1 MSKMEAFDVLGLTPA
16 DAAHPGI
23 AVAVARS
30 GGIGLLDLEF
40 CRDGGQALA
49 NFRRLLD
56 ATEARVGLRLTA
68 GSTELAGRMLA
79 LLAPGR
85 ALTLILSGSADA
97 QMRMYAALQPVASH
111 QILAEITDAAVPAT
125 LFYPHHGIV
134 ARGHESGGWVGVDT
148 SYILLQKLA
157 GKISQPIYVQGGI
170 GIHSAAAC
178 RILGVAGVVV
188 DDQLLL
194 LAESPLPEAQ
204 QNELTRLN
212 GAETK
217 LFGELIDAPCR
228 VYSRPGTAALKA
240 SDEDNRGAESGALDF
255 TEWHN
260 RLNARLGWSGS
271 PDMLMPLGQGIGVAA
286 IYRAQYR
293 TVGRFV
299 QALGKSSLRHIESA
313 AQQGFIAPG
322 GPLAQSHGTRYP
334 LAQGPMTRVSD
345 SPEFAYQ
352 VSLQGGLPFLALA
365 LMRGPQVLEMLQ
377 QTKAKMGNL
386 PWGVGML
393 GFVPHSLREE
403 QCTAIW
409 QCKPTYALIAG
420 GRPDQAAEFEK
431 RGIPTYIHA
440 PAPALLKMYIEQGAK
455 RFVFEGREC
464 GGHIGP
470 LASFP
475 LWEQMTEA
483 LLADVKPG
491 TEGDYHL
498 LFAGGLHDARSG
510 AMLAA
515 LTAPLAARG
524 MKVGGLMGTAYLFT
538 KEIVQSGAVV
548 EGFQEQALECA
559 RTVNLES
566 GPGHSTRCA
575 DTTFA
580 RDFYQ
585 TRRSLLREGRS
596 ADEIRDTLEDL
607 NMGRLRI
614 ASKGL
619 NRDSSGAIV
628 TVEASQQLSDGMYMI
643 GQVATLRD
651 KTQTIDELHSDV
663 TVGGTAILNQHLEH
677 REIRVEAAK
686 PCDIAIVG
694 LGTLLPKAHDAD
706 QYWHNILEQVCVL
719 GEVPESRWDWKLYFD
734 ADRRARDKVYSRWG
748 GFLDE
753 VAFDPIAYGIPPKSM
768 KVIDPMQLLTLE
780 VTKRALADAGYS
792 NGDFDREN
800 TSIILGA
807 GGGLGDLGT
816 QYAVRSEIP
825 RFIENPDESVW
836 ERLPEWTE
844 ESFAGAL
851 LNVAAGRVANR
862 MDFGGL
868 NFTVDAACA
877 SSLAAIGMAVNEL
890 ETGRSNFAIAGGVD
904 TVQSPF
910 GFLCF
915 SKTQALSPTGKP
927 KTFDQ
932 AADGIAISE
941 GLAVIAMKRL
951 ADAER
956 DGDKIYAV
964 IKAVS
969 GSSDGKALGMTAPR
983 PEGQKRALRRA
994 YARAGFSPATLG
1006 LAEAHGT
1013 GTPVGDRAEAKTITE
1028 SLLAEGAAPKTCAIG
1043 SVKTLLGHTKASAGV
1058 SGLIKVAL
1066 SLHHR
1071 TLPAH
1076 FGVSKPID
1084 TIADANSPVYLLKD
1098 TRPWLAHPDHPRRG
1112 GVSAFGFGGTNFHA
1126 VLEEYRGNFAAS
1138 AAPGAARWPLEL
1150 FVFKAKDEAALNA
1163 DLGRVA
1169 TALRQ
1174 GTNLKLRDLA
1184 YSLARQAESRRG
1196 SAVSLSIVAKDFAGL
1211 LADVEA
1217 VLASIG
1223 GNGKPVPASARL
1235 GRNLK
1240 SEAPKLAFLFPG
1252 QGSQY
1257 VNMGRETAV
1266 YVEELRTALEL
1277 ADSTLRSDFPLQLSR
1292 TILPPAAFD
1301 VDAERAQGA
1310 ALTDTRVAQPSIGA
1324 IALGYLRLAERLGL
1338 SPMAAAGH
1346 SYGEYAALLSA
1357 GVLSPQDFLR
1367 LSAVRGRCMS
1377 EAARSSAPGAMV
1389 AVQAKREVVAQAIAG
1404 FSGVKIANHNSP
1416 EQSVIS
1422 GAAAEVEQVAKKL
1435 EAANVRVSRLPVSG
1449 AFHTELV
1456 AGAQVGLSAAIQA
1469 TQLNE
1474 ARFPVYS
1481 NTTGTPYPSDIDGIR
1496 NTLDGHLLNS
1506 VEFVA
1511 EVEAMYA
1518 AGARVYL
1525 ELGPKGTCSNMAKQT
1540 LAGRDAIAVSL
1551 DGQGGGLRGLLLGL
1565 AELVAAGVEVQ
1576 ITKLFDTREAQLLDL
1591 NRLAELIK
1599 PVALPKHAW
1608 WVSGGCA
1615 RPLDDPM
1622 MRTGKLPALD
1632 LRTSTEARDKA
1643 KQAAKALPA
1652 PTMPAAAQIASQ
1664 AAAAAPAKASQPAPF
1679 AAPAITIAPAAAGM
1693 TPLMNADALIAYQQ
1707 TMRQF
1712 LNLQERVIQQ
1722 YLGGGA
1728 APIAAVP
1735 GLPSMAPAAPTVMQA
1750 PTVIAAPAPVAA
1762 AASAPIAVTVA
1773 PAPKPVA
1780 AAAVVPAFNAQAA
1793 LLEIVAERTGYPT
1806 DMLGLDQDLEAEL
1819 GIDSIKRVEILG
1831 AFQKRMPGA
1840 GAEVMQGSMERYTRA
1855 KTLNAILAQA
1865 NADLAGLAP
1874 VAAAVSAPVAAA
1886 PVVMQAPAV
1895 PAMDRAALQAQ
1906 LLNIVAERTGY
1917 PTDMLGLDQDL
1928 EAELGIDS
1936 IKRVEILGAL
1946 QKNLPAAAS
1955 EAMQSGMEQ
1964 FTKARSLNAI
1974 LDAALALVPAT
1985 AISVAPAVL
1994 LAAPAAVAVAAAP
2007 AMDRAALQSSLL
2019 NIVAERTGYPTDML
2033 GLDQDLEAELG
2044 IDSIKRVEI
2053 LGALQKNLPAAASE
2067 AMQANMEQ
2075 FTKARSLNAILD
2087 AAMTLAPATATLAA
2101 APAAAAAAAPS
2112 AIVAAAAAPKLD
2124 RAGLQITLLN
2134 IVAERT
2140 GYPTD
2145 MLGLDQDL
2153 EAELGIDSIKRVEI
2167 LGALQKNLPAAASE
2181 AMQTSMEQFTKARS
2195 LNAIL
2200 DAAMALAPA
2209 AVAPAAAAPVA
2220 VAYAAPV
2227 TVVAA
2232 PAMDRSAMQA
2242 QLLNIVA
2249 ERTGYPTDMLGLDQ
2263 DLEAELGID
2272 SIKRVEILG
2281 ALQKNLPAAAS
2292 EAMQASMETFTKAR
2306 SLNGILD
2313 AAMSLAAALPVA
2325 APAPQPA
2332 AVAAAPVLLA
2342 AAPAKTPRF
2351 APRARPAPLPQQRH
2365 AISGTYLLTADHDG
2379 VAERLADRI
2388 VGVGGQAV
2396 ILSADTCADAQALAG
2411 IIERTRASSGP
2422 LHGFVHLAGL
2432 QEAAGDLGGW
2442 KQQTAAQAKTLFK
2455 LLQLCGP
2462 DLSTRDSVALSVG
2475 RLGGSFGRDAS
2486 GRGAASAGAAVGL
2499 FNCAMAEWPTLRAR
2513 MIDFEDAALPD
2524 QIADALLD
2532 ELAVAD
2538 ARSEIGYLHAD
2549 AKAEANRIGFV
2560 HVAES
2565 IGDHPF
2571 ASHLQPD
2578 GEWVALITGGARG
2591 ITAEIAEELARPGM
2605 RLVLLGRTPLPGV
2618 EASAT
2623 AAHGDGPALK
2633 KALLDAA
2640 LTAGRKPNPAELE
2653 REVRAVLAD
2662 REIRGNITRL
2672 TATGALVD
2680 YRTCD
2685 VRDAGAFAMMID
2697 SIYEQYGRID
2707 AVLHGAGVIEDKR
2720 IADKTAESF
2729 DRVYDT
2735 KVDSAY
2741 VLSRRLRPD
2750 SLKVLSFFTS
2760 VAGRFG
2766 NVGQGDYG
2774 AANETLNRLAWQLHR
2789 EWPGVRV
2796 VSINWGP
2803 WAAGMAT
2810 EAIIAGFR
2818 SRGVEPIPVLSGRR
2832 FFLDELAY
2840 GSRND
2845 VELVA
2850 GIGPWQHQA
2859 PASEP
2864 ATAAAEGAAVQTS
2877 DVGAGSLPLIRRP
2890 LRIGVGGAVTLE
2902 HLLTVEEDH
2911 YLIDHVMDSKP
2922 VLPAAAALEYM
2933 SQFVAAGWPEWQVA
2947 ELRDV
2952 RALNGI
2958 VLDNEQGR
2966 ELVFRAR
2973 ASTHS
2978 EPGQQAVTIELLDP
2992 HRKAACYRATAVLMA
3007 QLPEMPAARIE
3018 TLADAVPMEAA
3029 RAYNELLFHGPRFRL
3044 VQRISGIGLGGIDA
3058 DVMPSSPRAFLGEPF
3073 RNTRWLFD
3081 PGLLDIPPQLA
3092 WVWARVHRD
3101 MGALPSR
3108 FGKVTRFGVAPLHGP
3123 LSLAMRLKPS
3133 PNEHTLIYDAQIVD
3147 ASGNVRILI
3156 VDGESTMSQALNR
3169 LSPGGNALAAGL
3181 IA

>member
-1 MSKMEAFDVLGLTPA
+1 MSNIEGKKEVFDVLGLTPA

-79 LLAPGR
+79 LLAEGR
-85 ALTLILSGSADA
+85 AITLIFAGNTEA
-97 QMRMYAALQPVASH
+97 QAHSYFSLRPSTAH

-125 LFYPHHGIV
+125 LDYPHHGIV
-134 ARGHESGGWVGVDT
+134 AKGHESGGWVGVDT

-157 GKISQPIYVQGGI
+157 GKIAQPIYVQGGI

-188 DDQLLL
+188 DEQMLL

-204 QNELTRLN
+204 QNELARLN
-212 GAETK
+212 GSETK
-217 LFGELIDAPCR
+217 LFGELIDSPCR

-240 SDEDNRGAESGALDF
+240 ADEDNRGAESGALALSD
-255 TEWHN
+255 WRG
-260 RLNARLGWSGS
+260 RLDARLGWNGG
-271 PDMLMPLGQGIGVAA
+271 PEMLMPLGQGIGVAA
-286 IYRAQYR
+286 IYRTQFR

-299 QALGKSSLRHIESA
+299 QALRKSSLKQIESA

-377 QTKAKMGNL
+377 QTQAKMGNL

-393 GFVPHSLREE
+393 GFVPHSLREG
-403 QCTAIW
+403 

-420 GRPDQAAEFEK
+420 GRPDQAAAFEQ

-440 PAPALLKMYIEQGAK
+440 PAPALLKMYIEQGAR

-491 TEGDYHL
+491 TEGEYHL

-575 DTTFA
+575 DTSFA

-585 TRRSLLREGRS
+585 TRRELLREGRS

-607 NMGRLRI
+607 NLGRLRI

-628 TVEASQQLSDGMYMI
+628 TVEAAQQLADGMYMI

-663 TVGGTAILNQHLEH
+663 TVGGTAILNQHLEQ
-677 REIRVEAAK
+677 REIRVETAR
-686 PCDIAIVG
+686 PSDIAIVG

-836 ERLPEWTE
+836 ERLPEWSE

-877 SSLAAIGMAVNEL
+877 SSLAAIAMAVNEL

-927 KTFDQ
+927 KTFDT

-1076 FGVSKPID
+1076 YGVSKPID

-1098 TRPWLAHPDHPRRG
+1098 SRPWLAHPEYPRRG

-1138 AAPGAARWPLEL
+1138 AAPGAARWPYEL
-1150 FVFKAKDEAALNA
+1150 FVFKAKDEAALLA
-1163 DLGRVA
+1163 DLGRFA

-1184 YSLARQAESRRG
+1184 YSLARQAESRKG
-1196 SAVSLSIVAKDFAGL
+1196 SAAALAVVARDFAGL

-1223 GNGKPVPASARL
+1223 GNGKPLPASARL
-1235 GRNLK
+1235 GRGLK

-1257 VNMGRETAV
+1257 VNMGREAAV
-1266 YVEELRTALEL
+1266 YLEELRSALEL
-1277 ADSTLRSDFPLQLSR
+1277 ADSTLRHDFPQQLSR

-1301 VDAERAQGA
+1301 PETDKQQGA

-1324 IALGYLRLAERLGL
+1324 IALGYLRFAERLGL
-1338 SPMAAAGH
+1338 TPIAAAGH

-1367 LSAVRGRCMS
+1367 LSAVRGRCMA

-1389 AVQAKREVVAQAIAG
+1389 AVQAKRDVVTQAITG
-1404 FSGVKIANHNSP
+1404 FNGVKIANHNSP

-1435 EAANVRVSRLPVSG
+1435 EAAGVRVSRLPVSG

-1456 AGAQVGLSAAIQA
+1456 ASAQVGLSAAIQSSA
-1469 TQLNE
+1469 LNE

-1481 NTTGTPYPSDIDGIR
+1481 NTTGAPYPTDIAGIR

-1518 AGARVYL
+1518 AGARVFV

-1565 AELVAAGVEVQ
+1565 AELAAAGVELQ
-1576 ITKLFDTREAQLLDL
+1576 LTKLFDTREAQALDL

-1599 PVALPKHAW
+1599 PAELPKHAW

-1622 MRTGKLPALD
+1622 LRTGKLPALD
-1632 LRTSTEARDKA
+1632 LRTSTEAREKA
-1643 KQAAKALPA
+1643 RQAARPLPA
-1652 PTMPAAAQIASQ
+1652 PPPIIVHAPAAPQPAP
-1664 AAAAAPAKASQPAPF
+1664 AAAAPL
-1679 AAPAITIAPAAAGM
+1679 AAPVIAGSAMA
-1693 TPLMNADALIAYQQ
+1693 TTMNADALIAYQQ

-1722 YLGGGA
+1722 YLGAPAGAMPATTPLTSVPAMAPFA
-1728 APIAAVP
+1728 AP
-1735 GLPSMAPAAPTVMQA
+1735 APAIMAAP
-1750 PTVIAAPAPVAA
+1750 APAPVAA
-1762 AASAPIAVTVA
+1762 AAPVMAVA
-1773 PAPKPVA
+1773 PVAPLLVA
-1780 AAAVVPAFNAQAA
+1780 AAAAVLPAFNAQAA
-1793 LLEIVAERTGYPT
+1793 LLEIVSERTGYPM

-1840 GAEVMQGSMERYTRA
+1840 GAETMQGSMERYTRA

-1865 NADLAGLAP
+1865 RIDLASLAPAAVAASAAVASAPAAVPAAAHAPVVAAVPTLDRAALQAQLLNIVAERTDYPTDMLGLDQDLEAELGIDSIKRVEILGAMQKNLPASASEAMQSSMEQFTKARSLNAILEAAMALAPAAGVAAAAAPAAISHAAPAAVVAAAPAMDRTALQLQLLNIVAERTGYPTDMLGLDQDLEAELGIDSIKRVEILGAMQKALPAAAGEAMQSGMEQFTKARSLNAILDAAMALAPAAAVAFATAPAAIAP
-1874 VAAAVSAPVAAA
+1874 VAAVAAA
-1886 PVVMQAPAV
+1886 PAL
-1895 PAMDRAALQAQ
+1895 DRWALQAQ

-1946 QKNLPAAAS
+1946 QKDLPAAAA
-1955 EAMQSGMEQ
+1955 ETMQAGMEQ

-1974 LDAALALVPAT
+1974 LDAAMALAPAAAP
-1985 AISVAPAVL
+1985 AIAAPAVIAH
-1994 LAAPAAVAVAAAP
+1994 AAPAATVAAAP
-2007 AMDRAALQSSLL
+2007 ALDRASLQVQLL
-2019 NIVAERTGYPTDML
+2019 NVVAERTGYPTDML
-2033 GLDQDLEAELG
+2033 GMDQDLEAELG

-2053 LGALQKNLPAAASE
+2053 LGALQKTLPAGSAE
-2067 AMQANMEQ
+2067 AMQA
-2075 FTKARSLNAILD
+2075 
-2087 AAMTLAPATATLAA
+2087 
-2101 APAAAAAAAPS
+2101 
-2112 AIVAAAAAPKLD
+2112 
-2124 RAGLQITLLN
+2124 
-2134 IVAERT
+2134 
-2140 GYPTD
+2140 
-2145 MLGLDQDL
+2145 
-2153 EAELGIDSIKRVEI
+2153 
-2167 LGALQKNLPAAASE
+2167 
-2181 AMQTSMEQFTKARS
+2181 SMEQFTKARS

-2200 DAAMALAPA
+2200 DAAMALA
-2209 AVAPAAAAPVA
+2209 AAAPVA
-2220 VAYAAPV
+2220 AIVHPVAG
-2227 TVVAA
+2227 VA
-2232 PAMDRSAMQA
+2232 
-2242 QLLNIVA
+2242 
-2249 ERTGYPTDMLGLDQ
+2249 
-2263 DLEAELGID
+2263 
-2272 SIKRVEILG
+2272 
-2281 ALQKNLPAAAS
+2281 
-2292 EAMQASMETFTKAR
+2292 
-2306 SLNGILD
+2306 
-2313 AAMSLAAALPVA
+2313 A
-2325 APAPQPA
+2325 APAP
-2332 AVAAAPVLLA
+2332 VTMAPPSV
-2342 AAPAKTPRF
+2342 AKTPRF
-2351 APRARPAPLPQQRH
+2351 APRARPAPLPQKRH
-2365 AISGTYLLTADHDG
+2365 VITGTYLLSADHEG

-2388 VGVGGQAV
+2388 VGIGGQAV
-2396 ILSADTCADAQALAG
+2396 ILSAETCANTPLLVATVERIRANGAVSG
-2411 IIERTRASSGP
+2411 I
-2422 LHGFVHLAGL
+2422 VHLAGL
-2432 QEAAGDLGGW
+2432 EAAAGDLGGW
-2442 KQQTAAQAKTLFK
+2442 KDQTAAQTKTLFK

-2462 DLSTRDSVALSVG
+2462 DLSSRDSVALSVG
-2475 RLGGSFGRDAS
+2475 RLGGSFGRDAA

-2499 FNCAMAEWPTLRAR
+2499 FNCAMAEWPSLRAR
-2513 MIDFEDAALPD
+2513 MIDFEDAAQAE

-2538 ARSEIGYLHAD
+2538 ARSEIGYLHSNGN
-2549 AKAEANRIGFV
+2549 AEGKRVGFV

-2565 IGDHPF
+2565 IVDHPF

-2605 RLVLLGRTPLPGV
+2605 RLVLLGRTPLPGA
-2618 EASAT
+2618 ESAAT
-2623 AAHGDGPALK
+2623 AALSGGPGLK
-2633 KALLDAA
+2633 KSLLDAA
-2640 LTAGRKPNPAELE
+2640 LASGRKPTPAELE
-2653 REVRAVLAD
+2653 REYRALLAD
-2662 REIRGNITRL
+2662 REIRTNLTRL
-2672 TATGALVD
+2672 KATGAQVD
-2680 YRTCD
+2680 YRSCD
-2685 VRDAGAFAMMID
+2685 VRDATAFAAMID
-2697 SIYEQYGRID
+2697 SIYDQYGRID

-2750 SLKVLSFFTS
+2750 TLKLLSFFTS

-2810 EAIIAGFR
+2810 EAIVAGFR
-2818 SRGVEPIPVLSGRR
+2818 SRGVEPIPVMSGRR

-2840 GSRND
+2840 GARND

-2850 GIGPWQHQA
+2850 GVGPWQHQA
-2859 PASEP
+2859 PAAEP
-2864 ATAAAEGAAVQTS
+2864 SPTVAESVALPLDGAAE
-2877 DVGAGSLPLIRRP
+2877 SLPLIRHP

-2902 HLLTVEEDH
+2902 QALTLRDDPYLL
-2911 YLIDHVMDSKP
+2911 DHVMDGKP
-2922 VLPAAAALEYM
+2922 VLPAAGAVEYM
-2933 SQFVAAGWPEWQVA
+2933 AQFVAAGWPEWQVA
-2947 ELRDV
+2947 ELSEV
-2952 RALNGI
+2952 RALHGVI
-2958 VLDNEQGR
+2958 LEGEQER
-2966 ELVFRAR
+2966 ELVLRAR

-2978 EPGQQAVTIELLDP
+2978 APGQQAVTIELLEP
-2992 HRKAACYRATAVLMA
+2992 GRKAACYRATAVLMT
-3007 QLPEMPAARIE
+3007 QLPEMPPARIDP
-3018 TLADAVPMEAA
+3018 LADAVPVETG
-3029 RAYNELLFHGPRFRL
+3029 RIYGELLFHGDCFRL
-3044 VQRISGIGLGGIDA
+3044 VQRISGLSAGGIDA
-3058 DVMPSSPRAFLGEPF
+3058 DVMPSQPRAFLGEAF
-3073 RNTRWLFD
+3073 RNARWLFD

-3092 WVWARVHRD
+3092 FVWARLNRN

-3123 LSLAMRLKPS
+3123 LSLAMRFKPQ
-3133 PNEHTLIYDAQIVD
+3133 PNDLTLLYDAQIVD
-3147 ASGNVRILI
+3147 ASGNVRLL
-3156 VDGESTMSQALNR
+3156 VTDGESIMSPALNR
-3169 LSPGGNALAAGL
+3169 LSPGHGEPAAAGL

>member
-1 MSKMEAFDVLGLTPA
+1 MSTMENFDVLGLTPA
-16 DAAHPGI
+16 DSAHPGI

-40 CRDGGQALA
+40 CRDGSRALA

-85 ALTLILSGSADA
+85 TVTLVLAGGAAAQA
-97 QMRMYAALQPVASH
+97 QMYATLQPAASH
-111 QILAEITDAAVPAT
+111 QVLAEITDAAVPAT
-125 LFYPHHGIV
+125 LAYPHHGIV
-134 ARGHESGGWVGVDT
+134 AKGHEAGGWVGVDT

-157 GKISQPIYVQGGI
+157 GKISQPIYVHGGI

-204 QNELTRLN
+204 QNELARLN

-255 TEWHN
+255 NEWHN
-260 RLNARLGWSGS
+260 RLNARLSWSGS
-271 PDMLMPLGQGIGVAA
+271 ADNLMPLGQGIGVAA
-286 IYRAQYR
+286 IYRTQYR

-299 QALGKSSLRHIESA
+299 QALAKSSLRQIESA

-403 QCTAIW
+403 QSAAIW

-538 KEIVQSGAVV
+538 REIVHSGAIV
-548 EGFQEQALECA
+548 EGFQAQALECA

-663 TVGGTAILNQHLEH
+663 TVGGSAILNQHLER

-780 VTKRALADAGYS
+780 VTKRALADAGYA

-1028 SLLAEGAAPKTCAIG
+1028 SLQAEGALPKSCAIG

-1076 FGVSKPID
+1076 YGVSKPID

-1098 TRPWLAHPDHPRRG
+1098 TRPWLANPDYPRRG

-1138 AAPGAARWPLEL
+1138 AAPGSARWPLEL
-1150 FVFKAKDEAALNA
+1150 FLFKAKDEAALSA
-1163 DLGRVA
+1163 DLGRMA

-1196 SAVSLSIVAKDFAGL
+1196 SAASLAIVAKDFAGL

-1217 VLASIG
+1217 VLASLG

-1235 GRNLK
+1235 GRGL
-1240 SEAPKLAFLFPG
+1240 SSAAPKVAFLFPG

-1266 YVEELRTALEL
+1266 YIEELRTALEL
-1277 ADSTLRSDFPLQLSR
+1277 ADSTLRSDFPQQLSR
-1292 TILPPAAFD
+1292 TILPHAAFD
-1301 VDAERAQGA
+1301 PETEKQQAA
-1310 ALTDTRVAQPSIGA
+1310 ALTDTRVAQPSIGTL
-1324 IALGYLRLAERLGL
+1324 ALGYLRLAERLGL

-1367 LSAVRGRCMS
+1367 LSAVRGRCMG

-1389 AVQAKREVVAQAIAG
+1389 AVQARREVVQQAIAG

-1422 GAAAEVEQVAKKL
+1422 GAAAEVEQVAKNL
-1435 EAANVRVSRLPVSG
+1435 EAASVRVSRLPVSG

-1456 AGAQVGLSAAIQA
+1456 AGAQIGLSAAIQA
-1469 TQLNE
+1469 APLNE
-1474 ARFPVYS
+1474 PRFPVYS
-1481 NTTGTPYPSDIDGIR
+1481 NTTGTPYPSDIGGIR

-1511 EVEAMYA
+1511 EIEAMYA
-1518 AGARVYL
+1518 AGARVFV

-1565 AELVAAGVEVQ
+1565 AELTAAGVEVQ
-1576 ITKLFDTREAQLLDL
+1576 ITKLFDSREVTALDL

-1632 LRTSTEARDKA
+1632 LRTSTEAREKA
-1643 KQAAKALPA
+1643 KLAARPLPA
-1652 PTMPAAAQIASQ
+1652 PIATQ
-1664 AAAAAPAKASQPAPF
+1664 APAAAPAAQPMMASQPAPL
-1679 AAPAITIAPAAAGM
+1679 AAPAITGGMAPA
-1693 TPLMNADALIAYQQ
+1693 MNAEALIAYQQ

-1728 APIAAVP
+1728 APVAAVP
-1735 GLPSMAPAAPTVMQA
+1735 SMSVPAMAPVAMLA
-1750 PTVIAAPAPVAA
+1750 PTVIAAPAPVAV
-1762 AASAPIAVTVA
+1762 PV
-1773 PAPKPVA
+1773 PAPVA
-1780 AAAVVPAFNAQAA
+1780 AVAVAPQPIAMARVANVMPAFNAQAA
-1793 LLEIVAERTGYPT
+1793 LLEIVAERTGYPS

-1831 AFQKRMPGA
+1831 AFQKRMPSA
-1840 GAEVMQGSMERYTRA
+1840 GGEAMQGGMERYTRA
-1855 KTLNAILAQA
+1855 KTLNAILEQA
-1865 NADLAGLAP
+1865 KLDLAKLAPAAEAATAAPLAIVTAAP
-1874 VAAAVSAPVAAA
+1874 VAVAA
-1886 PVVMQAPAV
+1886 
-1895 PAMDRAALQAQ
+1895 PAMDRAAMQTQ

-1917 PTDMLGLDQDL
+1917 PTDMLGMDQDL

-1946 QKNLPAAAS
+1946 QKNLPASAS
-1955 EAMQSGMEQ
+1955 EAMQAGMEQ

-1974 LDAALALVPAT
+1974 LDAALAL
-1985 AISVAPAVL
+1985 APAAASAVY
-1994 LAAPAAVAVAAAP
+1994 AAPAAVAVATAP
-2007 AMDRAALQSSLL
+2007 AMDRAAMQTQLL

-2033 GLDQDLEAELG
+2033 GMDQDLEAELG

-2053 LGALQKNLPAAASE
+2053 LGALQKNLPTSASE
-2067 AMQANMEQ
+2067 AMQAGMEQ

-2087 AAMTLAPATATLAA
+2087 AAMALAPAMTTVAAAAPVAIATSYAAPVATLAPA
-2101 APAAAAAAAPS
+2101 APAM
-2112 AIVAAAAAPKLD
+2112 D
-2124 RAGLQITLLN
+2124 RAALQMQLLN
-2134 IVAERT
+2134 VVAERT

-2145 MLGLDQDL
+2145 MLGMDQDL

-2167 LGALQKNLPAAASE
+2167 LGALQKGLPASASE
-2181 AMQTSMEQFTKARS
+2181 AMQASMEQFTKARS

-2209 AVAPAAAAPVA
+2209 AV
-2220 VAYAAPV
+2220 V
-2227 TVVAA
+2227 TVAA
-2232 PAMDRSAMQA
+2232 PAAYAAQAAVTALAVAAVPAMDRASLQM
-2242 QLLNIVA
+2242 QLLNVVA
-2249 ERTGYPTDMLGLDQ
+2249 ERTGYPTDMLGMDQ

-2281 ALQKNLPAAAS
+2281 ALQKGLPASAS
-2292 EAMQASMETFTKAR
+2292 EAMQASMEQFTKAR
-2306 SLNGILD
+2306 SLNAILD
-2313 AAMSLAAALPVA
+2313 AAMALASALPAAAP
-2325 APAPQPA
+2325 PAPQPVA
-2332 AVAAAPVLLA
+2332 VTAQPAVAT
-2342 AAPAKTPRF
+2342 APAKTPRF
-2351 APRARPAPLPQQRH
+2351 APRARPAPLSQQRH
-2365 AISGTYLLTADHDG
+2365 PVSGSYLLTADHEG

-2396 ILSADTCADAQALAG
+2396 ILSAETCADAQALAST
-2411 IIERTRASSGP
+2411 IERIRANGAV
-2422 LHGFVHLAGL
+2422 HGIVHLAGL
-2432 QEAAGDLGGW
+2432 QETAGDLAGW
-2442 KQQTAAQAKTLFK
+2442 KQQTTAQAKTLFK

-2486 GRGAASAGAAVGL
+2486 GRGAAAAGAAVGL
-2499 FNCAMAEWPTLRAR
+2499 FNCAMAEWPSLRAR
-2513 MIDFEDAALPD
+2513 MVDFEDAAQAD

-2538 ARSEIGYLHAD
+2538 KRSEVGYINAGT
-2549 AKAEANRIGFV
+2549 AEASRIGFV

-2571 ASHLQPD
+2571 ASHLQPN

-2605 RLVLLGRTPLPGV
+2605 RLVLLGRTPLPGA
-2618 EASAT
+2618 EPSAT
-2623 AAHGDGPALK
+2623 AAHGEGPALK
-2633 KALLDAA
+2633 KVLLDAA
-2640 LTAGRKPNPAELE
+2640 FAAGRKPTPAELE
-2653 REVRAVLAD
+2653 REYRAVLAD

-2672 TATGALVD
+2672 SATGAQVD

-2685 VRDAGAFAMMID
+2685 VRDASAFAAMID

-2810 EAIIAGFR
+2810 DAIIAGFR
-2818 SRGVEPIPVLSGRR
+2818 SRGVEPIPVMSGRR

-2850 GIGPWQHQA
+2850 GIGPWQYQA
-2859 PASEP
+2859 PATEP
-2864 ATAAAEGAAVQTS
+2864 VAAAAPESGGT
-2877 DVGAGSLPLIRRP
+2877 DTDTRSLPLIRRP

-2902 HLLTVEEDH
+2902 HLLTVDEDH
-2911 YLIDHVMDSKP
+2911 YLADHVMDSKP

-2933 SQFVAAGWPEWQVA
+2933 AQFVAAGWPEWQVA

-2958 VLDNEQGR
+2958 VLDSEQGR

-3007 QLPEMPAARIE
+3007 QLPEMPTARIE
-3018 TLADAVPMEAA
+3018 TLADAVPMEAS

-3058 DVMPSSPRAFLGEPF
+3058 DVMPSSPRSFLGEPF

-3108 FGKVTRFGVAPLHGP
+3108 FGRVTRFGVAPLHGP

-3133 PNEHTLIYDAQIVD
+3133 PNDHTLIYDAQIVD
-3147 ASGNVRILI
+3147 ASGNVRVQII
-3156 VDGESTMSQALNR
+3156 DGESTMSQALNR